1 MQDAVD
7 LIGKNITYDNSI
19 YIIARVWFVP
29 DAVSPKHNIYF
40 GLSRVDEVMLNVPYV
55 DLLPYLTQQI
65 KL

>member
-7 LIGKNITYDNSI
+7 LIGKNIKYDDYSYVI
-19 YIIARVWFVP
+19 SKVWFVP
-29 DAVSPKHNIYF
+29 NAVSSKHNIYF
-40 GLSRVDEVMLNVPYV
+40 GLSRMDGVMLNVSYV